1 MPVGAAGANG
11 GLGFGWVG
19 VAGLGCLSP
28 ATEPRTDDPDMLHQ
42 NMTQRLARAR
52 LKIGPVSGFDRK
64 VLRRNDGAHVLP
76 EGTPDDAT
84 DNPLAE
90 PKPVPGKGQNVGGGR

>member
-1 MPVGAAGANG
+1 
-11 GLGFGWVG
+11 
-19 VAGLGCLSP
+19 
-28 ATEPRTDDPDMLHQ
+28 MLHQ